1 MSLFAALAQ
10 ISLHLESRPWHDMFC
25 FNTKC
30 IKMRLQNTKCNLGEV
45 AGVTGSFWDHA
56 RIILKSAVPC
66 NGRFTRFLS
75 YLGASLFRVSVIFGE
90 VAVRLFASGTVL
102 GEIWNDCWS
111 TKCSMF
117 MFNTKCI
124 PKARKMTRRWRSD
137 GLILRITLGSVSLT
151 FRNRKDVSA
160 TSFLVVR
167 GTCSNWW
174 NEVSIS

>member
-1 MSLFAALAQ
+1 
-10 ISLHLESRPWHDMFC
+10 
-25 FNTKC
+25 
-30 IKMRLQNTKCNLGEV
+30 MRLKTPNVTL
-45 AGVTGSFWDHA
+45 ARLRGVTGSFWDHA

-137 GLILRITLGSVSLT
+137 GLISGSRSDQSVSH
-151 FRNRKDVSA
+151 FGNRKDVSA
-160 TSFLVVR
+160 TSFLARAVTGGMKCPFRRVGMMSEWYFSFLTR
-167 GTCSNWW
+167 ALLFHKVATLF
-174 NEVSIS
+174 